1 MIEEIHIRDLGII
14 TDARLPL
21 EPGFSVLTGET
32 GAGKTMVVTALGM
45 LLGARSDASS
55 VRNGAKSAL
64 AEAVIRLPH
73 GHRALELAEEAGGTA
88 EDIDE
93 QTSELLLARTVNASG
108 RSRAHVGGCSA
119 PIGTLSQIGQTL
131 VAVHGQSDQLRL
143 KSAAEQRQSLDLY
156 AGEELSNLLEKYR
169 ENYERYRAAAAE
181 LKEVR
186 ENSRARA
193 LEAQTLQGALEE
205 ISAVN
210 PQAGEEEELKAEMVK
225 LMNVEAL
232 RIASATA
239 SAALSGSE
247 YSTGDEQSVM
257 SLLDASRSALQAQAD
272 ADEELASLAAR
283 VNELLILATDISS
296 ELSSY
301 MASLDV
307 EGPERLA
314 QVQTRRA
321 QLATLTRKYGADI
334 AEVLEWAEESRA
346 RLETLVDDPQRQ
358 ETLETELVQLRKV
371 LGAQAEEL
379 TALRRAAA
387 QKLAD
392 AVSEELTALA
402 MPNASLVVEVA
413 EAEKFSVHGRDT
425 VTFMLAPHRTAVPR
439 PLGKGASGGE
449 LSRVMLALEVV
460 LAEVDPVPTFIFD
473 EVDSG
478 VGGKAAIE
486 IGRRLAM
493 LARHVQ
499 VLVVTH
505 LPQVA
510 AFADQHILVLKNDDA
525 SLSKVKVLS
534 ERNAWWNWRECSPG
548 TINQNR
554 RESTPESCWPP
565 VEKCRRGAETDCK
578 PAGKSSG
585 KVLAKAPKGGI
596 FRTKDHQRGRSARA
610 CLGKLPV
617 QPVPVTN
624 SGAWRPEDVRYS
636 VNAPT
641 PASTRRGG
649 NNKSPAPFT
658 VVIRTN
664 RGGKAP

>member
-45 LLGARSDASS
+45 LLGARSDATS
-55 VRNGAKSAL
+55 VRNGAKNAL
-64 AEAVIRLPH
+64 AEAVIRLPR
-73 GHRALELAEEAGGTA
+73 GHRALALAEEAGGTT
-88 EDIDE
+88 EEIDE
-93 QTSELLLARTVNASG
+93 QSSELLLARTVNASG

-119 PIGTLSQIGQTL
+119 PIGTLAQIGQSL

-143 KSAAEQRQSLDLY
+143 KSPAEQRQSLDLY
-156 AGEELSNLLEKYR
+156 AGEELASLLEKYR

-193 LEAQTLQGALEE
+193 LEAQSLQGALEE
-205 ISAVN
+205 IAAVN
-210 PQAGEEEELKAEMVK
+210 PRAGEEDELKAEMVK

-239 SAALSGSE
+239 LTALSGSE
-247 YSTGDEQSVM
+247 YSSGEEANVM
-257 SLLDASRSALQAQAD
+257 GLLDAARGALQGQAS
-272 ADEELASLAAR
+272 ADEELAALEAR
-283 VNELLILATDISS
+283 VNELMILATDIASD
-296 ELSSY
+296 LSSY
-301 MASLDV
+301 AASLDV

-321 QLATLTRKYGADI
+321 QLATLMRKYGADI
-334 AEVLEWAEESRA
+334 AEVLEWAEGSRT
-346 RLETLVDDPQRQ
+346 RLDTLVDDPQRQ

-371 LGAQAEEL
+371 LGEQAEEL
-379 TALRRAAA
+379 TNLRRAAA

-525 SLSKVKVLS
+525 SLSKVQVLTEEERVVELARMLSGHDQS
-534 ERNAWWNWRECSPG
+534 E
-548 TINQNR
+548 
-554 RESTPESCWPP
+554 
-565 VEKCRRGAETDCK
+565 
-578 PAGKSSG
+578 
-585 KVLAKAPKGGI
+585 
-596 FRTKDHQRGRSARA
+596 SAREHA
-610 CLGKLPV
+610 RELLEAGRQV
-617 QPVPVTN
+617 SQN
-624 SGAWRPEDVRYS
+624 QG
-636 VNAPT
+636 
-641 PASTRRGG
+641 
-649 NNKSPAPFT
+649 
-658 VVIRTN
+658 
-664 RGGKAP
+664 

>member
-73 GHRALELAEEAGGTA
+73 GHRALELAEEAGGTV

-156 AGEELSNLLEKYR
+156 AGEELANLLEKYR

-193 LEAQTLQGALEE
+193 LEAQTLQSALEE

-210 PQAGEEEELKAEMVK
+210 PQAGEEEEELKAEMVK

-296 ELSSY
+296 DLSSY

-402 MPNASLVVEVA
+402 MPNASLAVEVA

-534 ERNAWWNWRECSPG
+534 EEERV
-548 TINQNR
+548 
-554 RESTPESCWPP
+554 
-565 VEKCRRGAETDCK
+565 VELARML
-578 PAGKSSG
+578 SG
-585 KVLAKAPKGGI
+585 H
-596 FRTKDHQRGRSARA
+596 DQSESAREHA
-610 CLGKLPV
+610 RELLAAGRE
-617 QPVPVTN
+617 VPQ
-624 SGAWRPEDVRYS
+624 GR
-636 VNAPT
+636 
-641 PASTRRGG
+641 
-649 NNKSPAPFT
+649 
-658 VVIRTN
+658 
-664 RGGKAP
+664 

>member
-55 VRNGAKSAL
+55 VRNGAKNAL
-64 AEAVIRLPH
+64 AEAVIRLPR
-73 GHRALELAEEAGGTA
+73 GHRALALAEEAGGTT
-88 EDIDE
+88 EEIDE
-93 QTSELLLARTVNASG
+93 QSSELLLARTVNASG

-119 PIGTLSQIGQTL
+119 PIGTLAQIGQSL

-143 KSAAEQRQSLDLY
+143 KSPAEQRQSLDLY
-156 AGEELSNLLEKYR
+156 AGEELASLLEKYR

-193 LEAQTLQGALEE
+193 LEAQSLQGAPEE
-205 ISAVN
+205 IAAVN
-210 PQAGEEEELKAEMVK
+210 SRAGEEDELKAEMVK

-239 SAALSGSE
+239 LTALSGSE
-247 YSTGDEQSVM
+247 YSSGEEANVM
-257 SLLDASRSALQAQAD
+257 GLLDAARSALQGQAS
-272 ADEELASLAAR
+272 ADEELAALEAR
-283 VNELLILATDISS
+283 VNELMILTTDIASD
-296 ELSSY
+296 LSSY
-301 MASLDV
+301 AASLDV

-321 QLATLTRKYGADI
+321 QLATLMRKYGADI

-346 RLETLVDDPQRQ
+346 RLDTLVDDPQRQ
-358 ETLETELVQLRKV
+358 ETLETELMQLRKV
-371 LGAQAEEL
+371 LGEQAEEL
-379 TALRRAAA
+379 TNLRRAAA

-525 SLSKVKVLS
+525 SLSKVQVLTEEERVVELARMLSGHDQS
-534 ERNAWWNWRECSPG
+534 E
-548 TINQNR
+548 
-554 RESTPESCWPP
+554 
-565 VEKCRRGAETDCK
+565 
-578 PAGKSSG
+578 
-585 KVLAKAPKGGI
+585 
-596 FRTKDHQRGRSARA
+596 SAREHA
-610 CLGKLPV
+610 RELLEAGRQV
-617 QPVPVTN
+617 SQN
-624 SGAWRPEDVRYS
+624 QG
-636 VNAPT
+636 
-641 PASTRRGG
+641 
-649 NNKSPAPFT
+649 
-658 VVIRTN
+658 
-664 RGGKAP
+664 

>member
-45 LLGARSDASS
+45 LLGARSDVSS
-55 VRNGAKSAL
+55 VRNGAKNAL
-64 AEAVIRLPH
+64 AEAVIRLPR
-73 GHRALELAEEAGGTA
+73 GHRALALAEEAGGTT
-88 EDIDE
+88 EEIDE
-93 QTSELLLARTVNASG
+93 QSSELLLARTVNASG

-119 PIGTLSQIGQTL
+119 PIGTLAQIGQSL

-143 KSAAEQRQSLDLY
+143 KSPAEQRQSLDLY
-156 AGEELSNLLEKYR
+156 VGEELASLLEKYR

-193 LEAQTLQGALEE
+193 LEAQSLQGALEE
-205 ISAVN
+205 IAAVN
-210 PQAGEEEELKAEMVK
+210 PRAGEEDELKAEMVK

-239 SAALSGSE
+239 LTVLSGSE
-247 YSTGDEQSVM
+247 YSSGEEANVM
-257 SLLDASRSALQAQAD
+257 GLLDAARSALQGQAS
-272 ADEELASLAAR
+272 ADEELAALETR
-283 VNELLILATDISS
+283 VNELMILTTDIASD
-296 ELSSY
+296 LSSY
-301 MASLDV
+301 AASLDV

-321 QLATLTRKYGADI
+321 QLATLMRKYGADI

-346 RLETLVDDPQRQ
+346 RLDTLVDDPQRQ

-371 LGAQAEEL
+371 LGEQAEEL
-379 TALRRAAA
+379 TNLRRAAA

-525 SLSKVKVLS
+525 SLSKVQVLTEEERVVELARMLSGHDQS
-534 ERNAWWNWRECSPG
+534 E
-548 TINQNR
+548 
-554 RESTPESCWPP
+554 
-565 VEKCRRGAETDCK
+565 
-578 PAGKSSG
+578 
-585 KVLAKAPKGGI
+585 
-596 FRTKDHQRGRSARA
+596 SAREHA
-610 CLGKLPV
+610 RELLEAGRQV
-617 QPVPVTN
+617 SQN
-624 SGAWRPEDVRYS
+624 QG
-636 VNAPT
+636 
-641 PASTRRGG
+641 
-649 NNKSPAPFT
+649 
-658 VVIRTN
+658 
-664 RGGKAP
+664 

>member
-169 ENYERYRAAAAE
+169 ENYERYRTAAAE

-210 PQAGEEEELKAEMVK
+210 PQPGEEELKAEMVK

-534 ERNAWWNWRECSPG
+534 EEERV
-548 TINQNR
+548 
-554 RESTPESCWPP
+554 
-565 VEKCRRGAETDCK
+565 VELARML
-578 PAGKSSG
+578 SG
-585 KVLAKAPKGGI
+585 H
-596 FRTKDHQRGRSARA
+596 DQSESAREHA
-610 CLGKLPV
+610 RELLAAGRE
-617 QPVPVTN
+617 VPQ
-624 SGAWRPEDVRYS
+624 GR
-636 VNAPT
+636 
-641 PASTRRGG
+641 
-649 NNKSPAPFT
+649 
-658 VVIRTN
+658 
-664 RGGKAP
+664 

>member
-45 LLGARSDASS
+45 LLGARSDATS
-55 VRNGAKSAL
+55 VRNGAKNAL
-64 AEAVIRLPH
+64 AEAVVRLPR
-73 GHRALELAEEAGGTA
+73 GHRALALAEEAGGTT
-88 EDIDE
+88 EEIDE
-93 QTSELLLARTVNASG
+93 QSSELLLARTVNASG

-119 PIGTLSQIGQTL
+119 PIGTLAQIGQSL

-143 KSAAEQRQSLDLY
+143 KSPAEQRQSLDLY
-156 AGEELSNLLEKYR
+156 AGEELASLLEKYR
-169 ENYERYRAAAAE
+169 DNYERYRAAAAE

-193 LEAQTLQGALEE
+193 LEAQSLQGALEE
-205 ISAVN
+205 IAAVN
-210 PQAGEEEELKAEMVK
+210 PRAGEEDELKAEMVK

-239 SAALSGSE
+239 LTALSGSE
-247 YSTGDEQSVM
+247 YSSGEEANVM
-257 SLLDASRSALQAQAD
+257 GLLDAARGALQGQAS
-272 ADEELASLAAR
+272 ADEELAALESR
-283 VNELLILATDISS
+283 INELMILTTDIASD
-296 ELSSY
+296 LSSY
-301 MASLDV
+301 AASLDV

-321 QLATLTRKYGADI
+321 QLATLMRKYGADI
-334 AEVLEWAEESRA
+334 AEVLEWAEGSRA
-346 RLETLVDDPQRQ
+346 RLDTLVDDPQRQ

-371 LGAQAEEL
+371 LGEQAEEL
-379 TALRRAAA
+379 TNLRRAAA

-525 SLSKVKVLS
+525 SLSKVQVLTEEERVVELARMLSGHDQS
-534 ERNAWWNWRECSPG
+534 E
-548 TINQNR
+548 
-554 RESTPESCWPP
+554 
-565 VEKCRRGAETDCK
+565 
-578 PAGKSSG
+578 
-585 KVLAKAPKGGI
+585 
-596 FRTKDHQRGRSARA
+596 SAREHA
-610 CLGKLPV
+610 RELLEAGRQV
-617 QPVPVTN
+617 SQN
-624 SGAWRPEDVRYS
+624 QG
-636 VNAPT
+636 
-641 PASTRRGG
+641 
-649 NNKSPAPFT
+649 
-658 VVIRTN
+658 
-664 RGGKAP
+664 

>member
-55 VRNGAKSAL
+55 VRNGAKNAL
-64 AEAVIRLPH
+64 AEAVIRLPR
-73 GHRALELAEEAGGTA
+73 GHRALALAEEAGGTT
-88 EDIDE
+88 EEIDE
-93 QTSELLLARTVNASG
+93 QSSELLLARTVNASG

-119 PIGTLSQIGQTL
+119 PIGTLAQIGQSL

-143 KSAAEQRQSLDLY
+143 KSPAEQRQSLDLY
-156 AGEELSNLLEKYR
+156 AGEELVSLLEKYR

-193 LEAQTLQGALEE
+193 LEAQSLQGALEE
-205 ISAVN
+205 IAAVN
-210 PQAGEEEELKAEMVK
+210 PRAGEEDELKAEMVK

-239 SAALSGSE
+239 LTALSGSE
-247 YSTGDEQSVM
+247 YSSGEEANVM
-257 SLLDASRSALQAQAD
+257 GLLDAARSALQGQAS
-272 ADEELASLAAR
+272 ADEELAALEAR
-283 VNELLILATDISS
+283 VNELMILTTDIASD
-296 ELSSY
+296 LSSY
-301 MASLDV
+301 AASLDV

-321 QLATLTRKYGADI
+321 QLATLMRKYGADI

-346 RLETLVDDPQRQ
+346 RLDTLVDDPQRQ

-371 LGAQAEEL
+371 LGEQAEEL
-379 TALRRAAA
+379 TNLRRAAA

-525 SLSKVKVLS
+525 SLSKVQVLTEEERVVELARMLSGHDQS
-534 ERNAWWNWRECSPG
+534 E
-548 TINQNR
+548 
-554 RESTPESCWPP
+554 
-565 VEKCRRGAETDCK
+565 
-578 PAGKSSG
+578 
-585 KVLAKAPKGGI
+585 
-596 FRTKDHQRGRSARA
+596 SAREHA
-610 CLGKLPV
+610 RELLEAGRQV
-617 QPVPVTN
+617 SQN
-624 SGAWRPEDVRYS
+624 QE
-636 VNAPT
+636 
-641 PASTRRGG
+641 
-649 NNKSPAPFT
+649 
-658 VVIRTN
+658 
-664 RGGKAP
+664 

>member
-55 VRNGAKSAL
+55 VRNGAKNAL
-64 AEAVIRLPH
+64 AEAVIRLPR
-73 GHRALELAEEAGGTA
+73 GHRALALAEEAGGTT
-88 EDIDE
+88 EEIDE
-93 QTSELLLARTVNASG
+93 QSLELLLARTVNASG

-119 PIGTLSQIGQTL
+119 PIGTLAQIGQSL

-143 KSAAEQRQSLDLY
+143 KSPAEQRQSLDLY
-156 AGEELSNLLEKYR
+156 TGEELASLLEKYR

-193 LEAQTLQGALEE
+193 LEAQSLQGALEE
-205 ISAVN
+205 IAAVN
-210 PQAGEEEELKAEMVK
+210 PRAGEEDELKAEMVK

-239 SAALSGSE
+239 LTALSGSE
-247 YSTGDEQSVM
+247 YSSGEDANVM
-257 SLLDASRSALQAQAD
+257 GLLDAARSALQGQAS
-272 ADEELASLAAR
+272 ADEELAALEAR
-283 VNELLILATDISS
+283 VNELMILTTDIASD
-296 ELSSY
+296 LSSY
-301 MASLDV
+301 AASLDV

-321 QLATLTRKYGADI
+321 QLATLMRKYGADI

-346 RLETLVDDPQRQ
+346 RLDTLVDDPQRQ

-371 LGAQAEEL
+371 LGEQAEEL
-379 TALRRAAA
+379 TNLRRAAA

-525 SLSKVKVLS
+525 SLSKVQVLTEEERVVELARMLSGHDQS
-534 ERNAWWNWRECSPG
+534 E
-548 TINQNR
+548 
-554 RESTPESCWPP
+554 
-565 VEKCRRGAETDCK
+565 
-578 PAGKSSG
+578 
-585 KVLAKAPKGGI
+585 
-596 FRTKDHQRGRSARA
+596 SAREHA
-610 CLGKLPV
+610 RELLEAGRQV
-617 QPVPVTN
+617 SQN
-624 SGAWRPEDVRYS
+624 QG
-636 VNAPT
+636 
-641 PASTRRGG
+641 
-649 NNKSPAPFT
+649 
-658 VVIRTN
+658 
-664 RGGKAP
+664 

>member
-55 VRNGAKSAL
+55 VRNGAKNAL
-64 AEAVIRLPH
+64 AEAVIRLPR
-73 GHRALELAEEAGGTA
+73 GHRALALAEEAGGTT
-88 EDIDE
+88 EEIDE
-93 QTSELLLARTVNASG
+93 QSSELLLARTVNASG

-119 PIGTLSQIGQTL
+119 PIGTLAQIGQSL

-143 KSAAEQRQSLDLY
+143 KSPAEQRQSLDLY
-156 AGEELSNLLEKYR
+156 AGEELASLLEKYR

-193 LEAQTLQGALEE
+193 LEAQSLQGALEE
-205 ISAVN
+205 IAAVN
-210 PQAGEEEELKAEMVK
+210 PRAGEEDELKAEMVK

-239 SAALSGSE
+239 LTALSGSE
-247 YSTGDEQSVM
+247 YSSGEEANVM
-257 SLLDASRSALQAQAD
+257 GLLDAARSALQGQAS
-272 ADEELASLAAR
+272 ADEELAALEAR
-283 VNELLILATDISS
+283 VNELMILTTDIASD
-296 ELSSY
+296 LSSY
-301 MASLDV
+301 AASLDV

-321 QLATLTRKYGADI
+321 QLATLMRKYGADI

-346 RLETLVDDPQRQ
+346 RLDTLVDDPQRQ

-371 LGAQAEEL
+371 LGEQAEEL
-379 TALRRAAA
+379 TNLRRAAA

-425 VTFMLAPHRTAVPR
+425 VTFMLAPHRPAVPR

-525 SLSKVKVLS
+525 SLSKVQVLTEEERVVELARMLSGHDQS
-534 ERNAWWNWRECSPG
+534 E
-548 TINQNR
+548 
-554 RESTPESCWPP
+554 
-565 VEKCRRGAETDCK
+565 
-578 PAGKSSG
+578 
-585 KVLAKAPKGGI
+585 
-596 FRTKDHQRGRSARA
+596 SAREHA
-610 CLGKLPV
+610 RELLEAGRQV
-617 QPVPVTN
+617 SQN
-624 SGAWRPEDVRYS
+624 QG
-636 VNAPT
+636 
-641 PASTRRGG
+641 
-649 NNKSPAPFT
+649 
-658 VVIRTN
+658 
-664 RGGKAP
+664 

>member
-55 VRNGAKSAL
+55 VRNGAKNAL
-64 AEAVIRLPH
+64 AEAVIRLPR
-73 GHRALELAEEAGGTA
+73 GHRALALAEEAGGTT
-88 EDIDE
+88 EEIDE
-93 QTSELLLARTVNASG
+93 QSSELLLARTVNASG

-119 PIGTLSQIGQTL
+119 PIGTLAQIGQSL

-143 KSAAEQRQSLDLY
+143 KSPTEQRQSLDLY
-156 AGEELSNLLEKYR
+156 AGEELASLLEKYR

-193 LEAQTLQGALEE
+193 LEAQSLQGALEE
-205 ISAVN
+205 IAAVN
-210 PQAGEEEELKAEMVK
+210 PRAGEEDELKAEMMK

-239 SAALSGSE
+239 LTALSGSE
-247 YSTGDEQSVM
+247 YSSGEEANVM
-257 SLLDASRSALQAQAD
+257 GLLDAARSALQGQAS
-272 ADEELASLAAR
+272 ADEELAALEAR
-283 VNELLILATDISS
+283 VNELMILTTDIASD
-296 ELSSY
+296 LSSY
-301 MASLDV
+301 AASLDV

-321 QLATLTRKYGADI
+321 QLATLMRKYGADI

-346 RLETLVDDPQRQ
+346 RLDTLVDDPQRQ

-371 LGAQAEEL
+371 LGEQAEEL
-379 TALRRAAA
+379 TNLRRAAA

-525 SLSKVKVLS
+525 SLSKVQVLTEEERVVELARMLSGHDQS
-534 ERNAWWNWRECSPG
+534 E
-548 TINQNR
+548 
-554 RESTPESCWPP
+554 
-565 VEKCRRGAETDCK
+565 
-578 PAGKSSG
+578 
-585 KVLAKAPKGGI
+585 
-596 FRTKDHQRGRSARA
+596 SAREHA
-610 CLGKLPV
+610 RELLEAGRQV
-617 QPVPVTN
+617 SQN
-624 SGAWRPEDVRYS
+624 QG
-636 VNAPT
+636 
-641 PASTRRGG
+641 
-649 NNKSPAPFT
+649 
-658 VVIRTN
+658 
-664 RGGKAP
+664 

>member
-55 VRNGAKSAL
+55 VRNGAKNAL
-64 AEAVIRLPH
+64 AEAVIRLPR
-73 GHRALELAEEAGGTA
+73 GHRALALAEEAGGTT
-88 EDIDE
+88 EEIDE
-93 QTSELLLARTVNASG
+93 QSSELLLARTVNASG

-119 PIGTLSQIGQTL
+119 PIGTLAQIGQSL

-143 KSAAEQRQSLDLY
+143 KSPAEQRQSLDLY
-156 AGEELSNLLEKYR
+156 AGEELASLLEKYR

-193 LEAQTLQGALEE
+193 LEAQSLQGALEE
-205 ISAVN
+205 IAAVN
-210 PQAGEEEELKAEMVK
+210 SRAGEEDELKAEMVK

-239 SAALSGSE
+239 LTALSGSE
-247 YSTGDEQSVM
+247 YSSGEEANVM
-257 SLLDASRSALQAQAD
+257 GLLDAARSALQGQAS
-272 ADEELASLAAR
+272 ADEELAALEAR
-283 VNELLILATDISS
+283 VNELMILTTDIASD
-296 ELSSY
+296 LSSY
-301 MASLDV
+301 AASLDV

-321 QLATLTRKYGADI
+321 QLATLMRKYGADI

-346 RLETLVDDPQRQ
+346 RLDTLVDDPQRQ

-371 LGAQAEEL
+371 LGEQAEEL
-379 TALRRAAA
+379 TNLRRAAA

-525 SLSKVKVLS
+525 SLSKVQVLTEEERVVELARMLSGHDQS
-534 ERNAWWNWRECSPG
+534 E
-548 TINQNR
+548 
-554 RESTPESCWPP
+554 
-565 VEKCRRGAETDCK
+565 
-578 PAGKSSG
+578 
-585 KVLAKAPKGGI
+585 
-596 FRTKDHQRGRSARA
+596 SAREHA
-610 CLGKLPV
+610 RELLEAGRQV
-617 QPVPVTN
+617 SQN
-624 SGAWRPEDVRYS
+624 QG
-636 VNAPT
+636 
-641 PASTRRGG
+641 
-649 NNKSPAPFT
+649 
-658 VVIRTN
+658 
-664 RGGKAP
+664 

>member
-55 VRNGAKSAL
+55 VRNGAKNAL
-64 AEAVIRLPH
+64 AEAVIRLPR
-73 GHRALELAEEAGGTA
+73 GHRALALAEEAGGTT
-88 EDIDE
+88 EEIDE
-93 QTSELLLARTVNASG
+93 QSSELLLARTVNASG

-119 PIGTLSQIGQTL
+119 PIGTLAQIGQSL

-143 KSAAEQRQSLDLY
+143 KSPAEQRQSLDLY
-156 AGEELSNLLEKYR
+156 AGEELASLLEKYR

-193 LEAQTLQGALEE
+193 LEAQSLQGALEE
-205 ISAVN
+205 IAAVN
-210 PQAGEEEELKAEMVK
+210 PRAGEEDELKAEMMK

-239 SAALSGSE
+239 LTALSGSE
-247 YSTGDEQSVM
+247 YSSGEEANVM
-257 SLLDASRSALQAQAD
+257 GLLDAARSALQGQAS
-272 ADEELASLAAR
+272 ADEELAALEAR
-283 VNELLILATDISS
+283 VNELMILTTDIASD
-296 ELSSY
+296 LSSY
-301 MASLDV
+301 AASLDV

-321 QLATLTRKYGADI
+321 QLATLMRKYGADI

-346 RLETLVDDPQRQ
+346 RLDTLVDDPQRQ

-371 LGAQAEEL
+371 LGEQAEEL
-379 TALRRAAA
+379 TNLRRAAA

-460 LAEVDPVPTFIFD
+460 LAEVDPAPTFIFD

-478 VGGKAAIE
+478 VGGKASIE

-525 SLSKVKVLS
+525 SLSKVQVLTEEERVVELARMLSGHDQS
-534 ERNAWWNWRECSPG
+534 E
-548 TINQNR
+548 
-554 RESTPESCWPP
+554 
-565 VEKCRRGAETDCK
+565 
-578 PAGKSSG
+578 
-585 KVLAKAPKGGI
+585 
-596 FRTKDHQRGRSARA
+596 SAREHA
-610 CLGKLPV
+610 RELLEAGRQV
-617 QPVPVTN
+617 SQN
-624 SGAWRPEDVRYS
+624 QG
-636 VNAPT
+636 
-641 PASTRRGG
+641 
-649 NNKSPAPFT
+649 
-658 VVIRTN
+658 
-664 RGGKAP
+664 

>member
-55 VRNGAKSAL
+55 VRNGAKNAL
-64 AEAVIRLPH
+64 AEAVIRLPR
-73 GHRALELAEEAGGTA
+73 GHRALALAEEAGGTT
-88 EDIDE
+88 EEIDE
-93 QTSELLLARTVNASG
+93 QSSELLLARTVNASG

-119 PIGTLSQIGQTL
+119 PIGTLAQIGQSL

-143 KSAAEQRQSLDLY
+143 KSPAEQRQSLDLY
-156 AGEELSNLLEKYR
+156 AGEELASLLEKYR

-193 LEAQTLQGALEE
+193 LEAQSLQGALEE
-205 ISAVN
+205 IAAVN
-210 PQAGEEEELKAEMVK
+210 PRAGEEDELKAEMMK

-239 SAALSGSE
+239 LTALSGSE
-247 YSTGDEQSVM
+247 YSSGEEANVM
-257 SLLDASRSALQAQAD
+257 GLLDAARSALQGQAS
-272 ADEELASLAAR
+272 ADEELAALEAR
-283 VNELLILATDISS
+283 VNELMILTTDIASD
-296 ELSSY
+296 LSSY
-301 MASLDV
+301 AASLDV

-321 QLATLTRKYGADI
+321 QLATLMRKYGADI

-346 RLETLVDDPQRQ
+346 RLDTLVDDPQRQ

-371 LGAQAEEL
+371 LGEQAEEL
-379 TALRRAAA
+379 TNLRRAAA

-460 LAEVDPVPTFIFD
+460 LAEVDPAPTFIFD

-525 SLSKVKVLS
+525 SLSKVQVLTEEERVVELARMLSGHDQS
-534 ERNAWWNWRECSPG
+534 E
-548 TINQNR
+548 
-554 RESTPESCWPP
+554 
-565 VEKCRRGAETDCK
+565 
-578 PAGKSSG
+578 
-585 KVLAKAPKGGI
+585 
-596 FRTKDHQRGRSARA
+596 SAREHA
-610 CLGKLPV
+610 RELLEAGRQV
-617 QPVPVTN
+617 SQN
-624 SGAWRPEDVRYS
+624 QG
-636 VNAPT
+636 
-641 PASTRRGG
+641 
-649 NNKSPAPFT
+649 
-658 VVIRTN
+658 
-664 RGGKAP
+664 

>member
-156 AGEELSNLLEKYR
+156 AGEELANLLEKYR

-296 ELSSY
+296 DLSSY

-425 VTFMLAPHRTAVPR
+425 VTFMLAPYRTAVPR

-534 ERNAWWNWRECSPG
+534 EEERV
-548 TINQNR
+548 
-554 RESTPESCWPP
+554 
-565 VEKCRRGAETDCK
+565 VELARML
-578 PAGKSSG
+578 SG
-585 KVLAKAPKGGI
+585 H
-596 FRTKDHQRGRSARA
+596 DQSESAREHA
-610 CLGKLPV
+610 RELLAAGRE
-617 QPVPVTN
+617 VPQ
-624 SGAWRPEDVRYS
+624 GR
-636 VNAPT
+636 
-641 PASTRRGG
+641 
-649 NNKSPAPFT
+649 
-658 VVIRTN
+658 
-664 RGGKAP
+664 

>member
-296 ELSSY
+296 DLSSY

-425 VTFMLAPHRTAVPR
+425 VTFMLAPYRTAVPR

-534 ERNAWWNWRECSPG
+534 EEERV
-548 TINQNR
+548 
-554 RESTPESCWPP
+554 
-565 VEKCRRGAETDCK
+565 VELARML
-578 PAGKSSG
+578 SG
-585 KVLAKAPKGGI
+585 H
-596 FRTKDHQRGRSARA
+596 DQSESAREHA
-610 CLGKLPV
+610 RELLAAGRE
-617 QPVPVTN
+617 VPQ
-624 SGAWRPEDVRYS
+624 GR
-636 VNAPT
+636 
-641 PASTRRGG
+641 
-649 NNKSPAPFT
+649 
-658 VVIRTN
+658 
-664 RGGKAP
+664 

>member
-45 LLGARSDASS
+45 LLGARSDATS
-55 VRNGAKSAL
+55 VRNGAKNAL
-64 AEAVIRLPH
+64 AEAVVRLPR
-73 GHRALELAEEAGGTA
+73 GHRALALAEEAGGTT
-88 EDIDE
+88 EEIDE
-93 QTSELLLARTVNASG
+93 QSSELLLARTVNASG

-119 PIGTLSQIGQTL
+119 PIGTLAQIGQSL

-143 KSAAEQRQSLDLY
+143 KSPAEQRQSLDLY
-156 AGEELSNLLEKYR
+156 AGEELASLLAKYR

-186 ENSRARA
+186 ENSRART
-193 LEAQTLQGALEE
+193 LEAQSLQGALEE
-205 ISAVN
+205 IAAVN
-210 PQAGEEEELKAEMVK
+210 PRAGEEDELKAEMVK

-239 SAALSGSE
+239 LTALSGSE
-247 YSTGDEQSVM
+247 YSSGEEANVM
-257 SLLDASRSALQAQAD
+257 GLLDAARGALQGQAS
-272 ADEELASLAAR
+272 ADEELAALEAR
-283 VNELLILATDISS
+283 INELMILTTDIASD
-296 ELSSY
+296 LSSY
-301 MASLDV
+301 AASLDV

-321 QLATLTRKYGADI
+321 QLATLMRKYGADI
-334 AEVLEWAEESRA
+334 AEVLEWAEGSRT
-346 RLETLVDDPQRQ
+346 RLDTLVDDPQRQ

-371 LGAQAEEL
+371 LGEQAEEL
-379 TALRRAAA
+379 TNLRRAAA

-525 SLSKVKVLS
+525 SLSKVQVLTEEERVVELARMLSGHDQS
-534 ERNAWWNWRECSPG
+534 E
-548 TINQNR
+548 
-554 RESTPESCWPP
+554 
-565 VEKCRRGAETDCK
+565 
-578 PAGKSSG
+578 
-585 KVLAKAPKGGI
+585 
-596 FRTKDHQRGRSARA
+596 SAREHA
-610 CLGKLPV
+610 RELLEAGRQV
-617 QPVPVTN
+617 SQN
-624 SGAWRPEDVRYS
+624 QG
-636 VNAPT
+636 
-641 PASTRRGG
+641 
-649 NNKSPAPFT
+649 
-658 VVIRTN
+658 
-664 RGGKAP
+664 

>member
-1 MIEEIHIRDLGII
+1 VIEEIHIRDLGII

-156 AGEELSNLLEKYR
+156 AGEELANLLEKYR

-239 SAALSGSE
+239 SAAISGSE

-413 EAEKFSVHGRDT
+413 EAEKFSVHGRDI
-425 VTFMLAPHRTAVPR
+425 VTFMRPPHRTAVPR

-534 ERNAWWNWRECSPG
+534 EEERV
-548 TINQNR
+548 
-554 RESTPESCWPP
+554 
-565 VEKCRRGAETDCK
+565 VELARML
-578 PAGKSSG
+578 SG
-585 KVLAKAPKGGI
+585 H
-596 FRTKDHQRGRSARA
+596 DQSESAREHA
-610 CLGKLPV
+610 RELLAAGRE
-617 QPVPVTN
+617 VPQ
-624 SGAWRPEDVRYS
+624 GR
-636 VNAPT
+636 
-641 PASTRRGG
+641 
-649 NNKSPAPFT
+649 
-658 VVIRTN
+658 
-664 RGGKAP
+664 

>member
-55 VRNGAKSAL
+55 VRNGAKNAL
-64 AEAVIRLPH
+64 AEAVIRLPR
-73 GHRALELAEEAGGTA
+73 GHRALALAEEAGGTT
-88 EDIDE
+88 EEIDE
-93 QTSELLLARTVNASG
+93 QSSELLLARTVNASG

-119 PIGTLSQIGQTL
+119 PIGTLAQIGQSL

-143 KSAAEQRQSLDLY
+143 KSPAEQRQSLDLY
-156 AGEELSNLLEKYR
+156 AGEELASLLEKYR

-193 LEAQTLQGALEE
+193 LEAQSLQGALEE
-205 ISAVN
+205 IAAVN
-210 PQAGEEEELKAEMVK
+210 PRAGEEDELKAEMVK

-239 SAALSGSE
+239 LTALSGSE
-247 YSTGDEQSVM
+247 YSSGEEANVM
-257 SLLDASRSALQAQAD
+257 GLLDAARSALQGQAS
-272 ADEELASLAAR
+272 ADEELAALEAR
-283 VNELLILATDISS
+283 VNELMILTTDIASD
-296 ELSSY
+296 LSSY
-301 MASLDV
+301 AASLDV

-321 QLATLTRKYGADI
+321 QLATLMRKYGADI
-334 AEVLEWAEESRA
+334 AEALEWAEESRA
-346 RLETLVDDPQRQ
+346 RLDTLVDDPQRQ

-371 LGAQAEEL
+371 LGEQAEEL
-379 TALRRAAA
+379 TNLRRAAA

-525 SLSKVKVLS
+525 SLSKVQVLTEEERVVELARMLSGHDQS
-534 ERNAWWNWRECSPG
+534 E
-548 TINQNR
+548 
-554 RESTPESCWPP
+554 
-565 VEKCRRGAETDCK
+565 
-578 PAGKSSG
+578 
-585 KVLAKAPKGGI
+585 
-596 FRTKDHQRGRSARA
+596 SAREHA
-610 CLGKLPV
+610 RELLEAGRQV
-617 QPVPVTN
+617 SQN
-624 SGAWRPEDVRYS
+624 QG
-636 VNAPT
+636 
-641 PASTRRGG
+641 
-649 NNKSPAPFT
+649 
-658 VVIRTN
+658 
-664 RGGKAP
+664 

>member
-45 LLGARSDASS
+45 LLGARSDATS
-55 VRNGAKSAL
+55 VRNGAKNAL
-64 AEAVIRLPH
+64 AEA
-73 GHRALELAEEAGGTA
+73 EE
-88 EDIDE
+88 IDE
-93 QTSELLLARTVNASG
+93 QSSELLLARTVNASG

-119 PIGTLSQIGQTL
+119 PIGTLAQIGQSL

-143 KSAAEQRQSLDLY
+143 KSPAEQRQSLDLY
-156 AGEELSNLLEKYR
+156 AGEELASLLAKYR

-193 LEAQTLQGALEE
+193 LEAQSLQGALEE
-205 ISAVN
+205 IAAVN
-210 PQAGEEEELKAEMVK
+210 PRAGEEDELKAEMVK

-239 SAALSGSE
+239 LTALSGSE
-247 YSTGDEQSVM
+247 YSSGEEANVM
-257 SLLDASRSALQAQAD
+257 GLLDAARGALQGQAS
-272 ADEELASLAAR
+272 ADEELAALEAR
-283 VNELLILATDISS
+283 INELMILTTDIASD
-296 ELSSY
+296 LSSY
-301 MASLDV
+301 AASLDV

-321 QLATLTRKYGADI
+321 QLATLMRKYGADI
-334 AEVLEWAEESRA
+334 AEVLEWAEGSRT
-346 RLETLVDDPQRQ
+346 RLDTLVDDPQRQ

-371 LGAQAEEL
+371 LGEQAEEL
-379 TALRRAAA
+379 TNLRRAAA

-525 SLSKVKVLS
+525 SLSKVQVLTEEERVVELARMLSGHDQS
-534 ERNAWWNWRECSPG
+534 E
-548 TINQNR
+548 
-554 RESTPESCWPP
+554 
-565 VEKCRRGAETDCK
+565 
-578 PAGKSSG
+578 
-585 KVLAKAPKGGI
+585 
-596 FRTKDHQRGRSARA
+596 SAREHA
-610 CLGKLPV
+610 RELLEAGRQV
-617 QPVPVTN
+617 SQN
-624 SGAWRPEDVRYS
+624 QG
-636 VNAPT
+636 
-641 PASTRRGG
+641 
-649 NNKSPAPFT
+649 
-658 VVIRTN
+658 
-664 RGGKAP
+664 

>member
-55 VRNGAKSAL
+55 VRNGAKNAL
-64 AEAVIRLPH
+64 AEAVIRLPR
-73 GHRALELAEEAGGTA
+73 GHRALALAEEAGGTT
-88 EDIDE
+88 EEIDE
-93 QTSELLLARTVNASG
+93 QSSELLLARTVNASG

-119 PIGTLSQIGQTL
+119 PIGTLAQIGQSL

-143 KSAAEQRQSLDLY
+143 KSPAEQRQSLDLY
-156 AGEELSNLLEKYR
+156 AGEELASLLEKYR

-193 LEAQTLQGALEE
+193 LEAQSLQGALEE
-205 ISAVN
+205 IAAVN
-210 PQAGEEEELKAEMVK
+210 PRAGEEDELKAEMMK

-239 SAALSGSE
+239 LTALSGSE
-247 YSTGDEQSVM
+247 YSSGEEANVM
-257 SLLDASRSALQAQAD
+257 GLLDAARSALQGQAS
-272 ADEELASLAAR
+272 ADEELAALEAR
-283 VNELLILATDISS
+283 VNELMILTTDIASD
-296 ELSSY
+296 LSSY
-301 MASLDV
+301 AASLDV

-321 QLATLTRKYGADI
+321 QLATLMRKYGADI
-334 AEVLEWAEESRA
+334 AEVLEWDEESRA
-346 RLETLVDDPQRQ
+346 RLDTLVDDPQRQ

-371 LGAQAEEL
+371 LGEQAEEL
-379 TALRRAAA
+379 TNLRRAAA

-525 SLSKVKVLS
+525 SLSKVQVLTEEERVVELARMLSGHDQS
-534 ERNAWWNWRECSPG
+534 E
-548 TINQNR
+548 
-554 RESTPESCWPP
+554 
-565 VEKCRRGAETDCK
+565 
-578 PAGKSSG
+578 
-585 KVLAKAPKGGI
+585 
-596 FRTKDHQRGRSARA
+596 SAREHA
-610 CLGKLPV
+610 RELLEAGRQV
-617 QPVPVTN
+617 SQN
-624 SGAWRPEDVRYS
+624 QG
-636 VNAPT
+636 
-641 PASTRRGG
+641 
-649 NNKSPAPFT
+649 
-658 VVIRTN
+658 
-664 RGGKAP
+664 

>member
-55 VRNGAKSAL
+55 VRNGAKNAL
-64 AEAVIRLPH
+64 AEAVIRLPR
-73 GHRALELAEEAGGTA
+73 GHRALALAEEAGGTT
-88 EDIDE
+88 EEIDE
-93 QTSELLLARTVNASG
+93 QSSELLLARTVNASG

-119 PIGTLSQIGQTL
+119 PIGTLAQIGQGL

-143 KSAAEQRQSLDLY
+143 KSPAEQRQSLDLY
-156 AGEELSNLLEKYR
+156 AGEELASLLEKYR
-169 ENYERYRAAAAE
+169 ENYERYRAVAAE

-193 LEAQTLQGALEE
+193 LEAQSLQGALEE
-205 ISAVN
+205 IAAVN
-210 PQAGEEEELKAEMVK
+210 PRAGEEDELKAEMMK

-239 SAALSGSE
+239 LTALSGSE
-247 YSTGDEQSVM
+247 YSSGEEANVM
-257 SLLDASRSALQAQAD
+257 GLLDAARSALQGQAS
-272 ADEELASLAAR
+272 ADEELAALEAR
-283 VNELLILATDISS
+283 VNELMILTTDIASD
-296 ELSSY
+296 LSSY
-301 MASLDV
+301 AASLDV

-321 QLATLTRKYGADI
+321 QLATLMRKYGADI

-346 RLETLVDDPQRQ
+346 RLDTLVDDPQRQ

-371 LGAQAEEL
+371 LGERAEEL
-379 TALRRAAA
+379 TNLRRAAA

-525 SLSKVKVLS
+525 SLSKVQVLTEEERVVELARMLSGHDQS
-534 ERNAWWNWRECSPG
+534 E
-548 TINQNR
+548 
-554 RESTPESCWPP
+554 
-565 VEKCRRGAETDCK
+565 
-578 PAGKSSG
+578 
-585 KVLAKAPKGGI
+585 
-596 FRTKDHQRGRSARA
+596 SAREHA
-610 CLGKLPV
+610 RELLEAGRQV
-617 QPVPVTN
+617 SQN
-624 SGAWRPEDVRYS
+624 QG
-636 VNAPT
+636 
-641 PASTRRGG
+641 
-649 NNKSPAPFT
+649 
-658 VVIRTN
+658 
-664 RGGKAP
+664 

>member
-45 LLGARSDASS
+45 LLGARSDATS
-55 VRNGAKSAL
+55 VRNGAKNAL
-64 AEAVIRLPH
+64 AEAVIRLPR
-73 GHRALELAEEAGGTA
+73 GHRALALAEEAGGTT
-88 EDIDE
+88 EEIDE
-93 QTSELLLARTVNASG
+93 QSSELLLARTVNASG

-119 PIGTLSQIGQTL
+119 PIGTLAQIGQSL

-143 KSAAEQRQSLDLY
+143 KSPAEQRQSLDLY
-156 AGEELSNLLEKYR
+156 AGEELASLLEKYR
-169 ENYERYRAAAAE
+169 ENYERYRAAAAD

-193 LEAQTLQGALEE
+193 LEAQSLQGALEE
-205 ISAVN
+205 IAAVN
-210 PQAGEEEELKAEMVK
+210 PRAGEEDELKAEMVK

-239 SAALSGSE
+239 LTALSGSE
-247 YSTGDEQSVM
+247 YLSGEEANVM
-257 SLLDASRSALQAQAD
+257 GLLDAARGALQGQAS
-272 ADEELASLAAR
+272 ADEELAGLEAR
-283 VNELLILATDISS
+283 INELMILTTDIASD
-296 ELSSY
+296 LSSY
-301 MASLDV
+301 AASLDV

-321 QLATLTRKYGADI
+321 QLATLMRKYGADI
-334 AEVLEWAEESRA
+334 AEVLEWAEGSRA
-346 RLETLVDDPQRQ
+346 RLDTLVDDPQRQ

-371 LGAQAEEL
+371 LGEQAEEL
-379 TALRRAAA
+379 TNLRRAAA

-525 SLSKVKVLS
+525 SLSKVQVLTEEERVVELARMLSGHDQS
-534 ERNAWWNWRECSPG
+534 E
-548 TINQNR
+548 
-554 RESTPESCWPP
+554 
-565 VEKCRRGAETDCK
+565 
-578 PAGKSSG
+578 
-585 KVLAKAPKGGI
+585 
-596 FRTKDHQRGRSARA
+596 SAREHA
-610 CLGKLPV
+610 RELLEAGRQV
-617 QPVPVTN
+617 SQN
-624 SGAWRPEDVRYS
+624 QG
-636 VNAPT
+636 
-641 PASTRRGG
+641 
-649 NNKSPAPFT
+649 
-658 VVIRTN
+658 
-664 RGGKAP
+664 

>member
-1 MIEEIHIRDLGII
+1 M
-14 TDARLPL
+14 
-21 EPGFSVLTGET
+21 
-32 GAGKTMVVTALGM
+32 
-45 LLGARSDASS
+45 
-55 VRNGAKSAL
+55 
-64 AEAVIRLPH
+64 
-73 GHRALELAEEAGGTA
+73 
-88 EDIDE
+88 
-93 QTSELLLARTVNASG
+93 
-108 RSRAHVGGCSA
+108 
-119 PIGTLSQIGQTL
+119 
-131 VAVHGQSDQLRL
+131 RL

-156 AGEELSNLLEKYR
+156 AGEELANLLEKYR

-239 SAALSGSE
+239 SAAISGSE

-534 ERNAWWNWRECSPG
+534 EEERV
-548 TINQNR
+548 
-554 RESTPESCWPP
+554 
-565 VEKCRRGAETDCK
+565 VELARML
-578 PAGKSSG
+578 SG
-585 KVLAKAPKGGI
+585 H
-596 FRTKDHQRGRSARA
+596 DQSESAREHA
-610 CLGKLPV
+610 RELLAAGRE
-617 QPVPVTN
+617 VPQ
-624 SGAWRPEDVRYS
+624 GR
-636 VNAPT
+636 
-641 PASTRRGG
+641 
-649 NNKSPAPFT
+649 
-658 VVIRTN
+658 
-664 RGGKAP
+664 

>member
-55 VRNGAKSAL
+55 VRNGAKNAL
-64 AEAVIRLPH
+64 AEAVIRLPR
-73 GHRALELAEEAGGTA
+73 GHRALALAEEAGGTT
-88 EDIDE
+88 EEIDE
-93 QTSELLLARTVNASG
+93 QSSELLLARTVNASG

-119 PIGTLSQIGQTL
+119 PIGTLAQIGQSL

-143 KSAAEQRQSLDLY
+143 KSPAEQRQSLDLY
-156 AGEELSNLLEKYR
+156 AGEELASLLEKYR

-193 LEAQTLQGALEE
+193 LEAQSLQGALEE
-205 ISAVN
+205 IAAVN
-210 PQAGEEEELKAEMVK
+210 PRAGEEDELKAEMVK

-232 RIASATA
+232 RIASATTLT
-239 SAALSGSE
+239 ALSGSE
-247 YSTGDEQSVM
+247 YSSGEEANVM
-257 SLLDASRSALQAQAD
+257 GLLDAARSALQGQAS
-272 ADEELASLAAR
+272 ADEELAALEAR
-283 VNELLILATDISS
+283 VNELMILTTDIASD
-296 ELSSY
+296 LSSY
-301 MASLDV
+301 AASLDV

-321 QLATLTRKYGADI
+321 QLATLMRKYGADI

-346 RLETLVDDPQRQ
+346 RLDTLVDDPQRQ

-371 LGAQAEEL
+371 LGEQAEEL
-379 TALRRAAA
+379 TNLRRAAA

-525 SLSKVKVLS
+525 SLSKVQVLTEEERVVELARMLSGHDQS
-534 ERNAWWNWRECSPG
+534 E
-548 TINQNR
+548 
-554 RESTPESCWPP
+554 
-565 VEKCRRGAETDCK
+565 
-578 PAGKSSG
+578 
-585 KVLAKAPKGGI
+585 
-596 FRTKDHQRGRSARA
+596 SAREHA
-610 CLGKLPV
+610 RELLEAGRQV
-617 QPVPVTN
+617 SQN
-624 SGAWRPEDVRYS
+624 QG
-636 VNAPT
+636 
-641 PASTRRGG
+641 
-649 NNKSPAPFT
+649 
-658 VVIRTN
+658 
-664 RGGKAP
+664 

>member
-73 GHRALELAEEAGGTA
+73 GHRALELAEEAGGTV

-156 AGEELSNLLEKYR
+156 AGEELANLLEKYR

-193 LEAQTLQGALEE
+193 LEAQTLQSALEE

-210 PQAGEEEELKAEMVK
+210 PQAGEEEEELKAEMVK

-296 ELSSY
+296 DLSSY

-534 ERNAWWNWRECSPG
+534 EEERV
-548 TINQNR
+548 
-554 RESTPESCWPP
+554 
-565 VEKCRRGAETDCK
+565 VELARML
-578 PAGKSSG
+578 SG
-585 KVLAKAPKGGI
+585 H
-596 FRTKDHQRGRSARA
+596 DQSESAREHA
-610 CLGKLPV
+610 RELLAAGRE
-617 QPVPVTN
+617 VPQ
-624 SGAWRPEDVRYS
+624 GR
-636 VNAPT
+636 
-641 PASTRRGG
+641 
-649 NNKSPAPFT
+649 
-658 VVIRTN
+658 
-664 RGGKAP
+664 

>member
-45 LLGARSDASS
+45 LLGARSDATS
-55 VRNGAKSAL
+55 VRNGAKNAL
-64 AEAVIRLPH
+64 AEAVIRLPR
-73 GHRALELAEEAGGTA
+73 GHRALALAEEAGGTT
-88 EDIDE
+88 EEIDE
-93 QTSELLLARTVNASG
+93 QSSELLLARTVNASG

-119 PIGTLSQIGQTL
+119 PIGTLAQIGQSL

-143 KSAAEQRQSLDLY
+143 KSPAEQRQSLDLY
-156 AGEELSNLLEKYR
+156 AGEELASLLEKYR

-193 LEAQTLQGALEE
+193 LEAQSLQGALEE
-205 ISAVN
+205 IAAVN
-210 PQAGEEEELKAEMVK
+210 PRAGEEDELKAEMVK

-239 SAALSGSE
+239 LTALSGSE
-247 YSTGDEQSVM
+247 YSSGEEANVM
-257 SLLDASRSALQAQAD
+257 GLLDAARGALQGQAS
-272 ADEELASLAAR
+272 ADEELAALEAR
-283 VNELLILATDISS
+283 INELMILTTDIASD
-296 ELSSY
+296 LSSY
-301 MASLDV
+301 AASLDV

-321 QLATLTRKYGADI
+321 QLATLMRKYGADI
-334 AEVLEWAEESRA
+334 AEVLEWAEGSRT

-371 LGAQAEEL
+371 LGEQAEEL
-379 TALRRAAA
+379 TNLRRAAA

-460 LAEVDPVPTFIFD
+460 LADVDPVPTFIFD

-525 SLSKVKVLS
+525 SLSKVQVLTEEERVVELARMLSGHDQS
-534 ERNAWWNWRECSPG
+534 E
-548 TINQNR
+548 
-554 RESTPESCWPP
+554 
-565 VEKCRRGAETDCK
+565 
-578 PAGKSSG
+578 
-585 KVLAKAPKGGI
+585 
-596 FRTKDHQRGRSARA
+596 SAREHA
-610 CLGKLPV
+610 RELLEAGRQV
-617 QPVPVTN
+617 SQN
-624 SGAWRPEDVRYS
+624 QG
-636 VNAPT
+636 
-641 PASTRRGG
+641 
-649 NNKSPAPFT
+649 
-658 VVIRTN
+658 
-664 RGGKAP
+664 

>member
-1 MIEEIHIRDLGII
+1 MIEEIHIRDLGVI

-210 PQAGEEEELKAEMVK
+210 PQAGEEELKSEMVK

-296 ELSSY
+296 DLSSY

-534 ERNAWWNWRECSPG
+534 EEERV
-548 TINQNR
+548 
-554 RESTPESCWPP
+554 
-565 VEKCRRGAETDCK
+565 VELARML
-578 PAGKSSG
+578 SG
-585 KVLAKAPKGGI
+585 H
-596 FRTKDHQRGRSARA
+596 DQSESAREHA
-610 CLGKLPV
+610 RELLAAGRE
-617 QPVPVTN
+617 VPQ
-624 SGAWRPEDVRYS
+624 GR
-636 VNAPT
+636 
-641 PASTRRGG
+641 
-649 NNKSPAPFT
+649 
-658 VVIRTN
+658 
-664 RGGKAP
+664 

>member
-21 EPGFSVLTGET
+21 EPWFSVLTGET

-55 VRNGAKSAL
+55 VRNGAKNAL
-64 AEAVIRLPH
+64 AEAVIRLPR
-73 GHRALELAEEAGGTA
+73 GHRALALAEEAGGTT
-88 EDIDE
+88 EEIDE
-93 QTSELLLARTVNASG
+93 QSSELLLARTVNASG

-119 PIGTLSQIGQTL
+119 PIGTLAQIGQSL

-143 KSAAEQRQSLDLY
+143 KSPAEQRQSLDLY
-156 AGEELSNLLEKYR
+156 AGEELASLLEKYR

-193 LEAQTLQGALEE
+193 LEAQSLQGALEE
-205 ISAVN
+205 IAAVN
-210 PQAGEEEELKAEMVK
+210 PRAGEEDELKAEMVK

-239 SAALSGSE
+239 LTALSGSE
-247 YSTGDEQSVM
+247 YSSGEEANVM
-257 SLLDASRSALQAQAD
+257 GMLDAARSALQGQAS
-272 ADEELASLAAR
+272 AHEELAALEAR
-283 VNELLILATDISS
+283 VNELMILTTDIASD
-296 ELSSY
+296 LSSY
-301 MASLDV
+301 AASLDV

-321 QLATLTRKYGADI
+321 QLATLMRKYGADI

-346 RLETLVDDPQRQ
+346 RLDTLVDDPQRQ

-371 LGAQAEEL
+371 LGEQAEEL
-379 TALRRAAA
+379 TNLRRAAA

-525 SLSKVKVLS
+525 SLSKVQVLTEEERVVELARMLSGHGQS
-534 ERNAWWNWRECSPG
+534 E
-548 TINQNR
+548 
-554 RESTPESCWPP
+554 
-565 VEKCRRGAETDCK
+565 
-578 PAGKSSG
+578 
-585 KVLAKAPKGGI
+585 
-596 FRTKDHQRGRSARA
+596 SARGHA
-610 CLGKLPV
+610 RELLEAGRQV
-617 QPVPVTN
+617 SQN
-624 SGAWRPEDVRYS
+624 QG
-636 VNAPT
+636 
-641 PASTRRGG
+641 
-649 NNKSPAPFT
+649 
-658 VVIRTN
+658 
-664 RGGKAP
+664 

>member
-45 LLGARSDASS
+45 LLGARSDATS
-55 VRNGAKSAL
+55 VRNGAKNAL
-64 AEAVIRLPH
+64 AEAVIRLPR
-73 GHRALELAEEAGGTA
+73 GHRALALAEEAGGTT
-88 EDIDE
+88 EEIDE
-93 QTSELLLARTVNASG
+93 QSSELLLARTVNASG

-119 PIGTLSQIGQTL
+119 PIGTLAQIGQSL

-143 KSAAEQRQSLDLY
+143 KSPAEQRQSLDLY
-156 AGEELSNLLEKYR
+156 AGEELASLLAKYR

-193 LEAQTLQGALEE
+193 LEAQSLQGALEE
-205 ISAVN
+205 IAAVN
-210 PQAGEEEELKAEMVK
+210 PRAGEEDELKAEMVK

-239 SAALSGSE
+239 LTALSGSE
-247 YSTGDEQSVM
+247 YSNGEEANVM
-257 SLLDASRSALQAQAD
+257 GLLDAARGALQGQAS
-272 ADEELASLAAR
+272 ADEELAALEAR
-283 VNELLILATDISS
+283 INELMILTTDIASD
-296 ELSSY
+296 LSSY
-301 MASLDV
+301 AASLDV
-307 EGPERLA
+307 EGSERLA

-321 QLATLTRKYGADI
+321 QLATLMRKYGADI
-334 AEVLEWAEESRA
+334 AEVLEWAEGSRT
-346 RLETLVDDPQRQ
+346 RLDTLVDDPQRQ

-371 LGAQAEEL
+371 LGEQAEEL
-379 TALRRAAA
+379 TKLRRAAA

-525 SLSKVKVLS
+525 SLSKVQVLTQEERVVELARMLSGHDQS
-534 ERNAWWNWRECSPG
+534 E
-548 TINQNR
+548 
-554 RESTPESCWPP
+554 
-565 VEKCRRGAETDCK
+565 
-578 PAGKSSG
+578 
-585 KVLAKAPKGGI
+585 
-596 FRTKDHQRGRSARA
+596 SAREHA
-610 CLGKLPV
+610 RELLEAGRQV
-617 QPVPVTN
+617 SQN
-624 SGAWRPEDVRYS
+624 QG
-636 VNAPT
+636 
-641 PASTRRGG
+641 
-649 NNKSPAPFT
+649 
-658 VVIRTN
+658 
-664 RGGKAP
+664 

>member
-45 LLGARSDASS
+45 LLGARSAATS
-55 VRNGAKSAL
+55 VRNGAKNAL
-64 AEAVIRLPH
+64 AEAVVRLPR
-73 GHRALELAEEAGGTA
+73 GHRALAPAEEAGGTT
-88 EDIDE
+88 EEIDE
-93 QTSELLLARTVNASG
+93 QSSELLLARTVNASG

-119 PIGTLSQIGQTL
+119 PIGTLAQIGQSL

-143 KSAAEQRQSLDLY
+143 KSPAEQRQSLDLY
-156 AGEELSNLLEKYR
+156 AGEELASLLEKYR

-193 LEAQTLQGALEE
+193 LEAQSLQGALEE
-205 ISAVN
+205 IAAVN
-210 PQAGEEEELKAEMVK
+210 PRPGEEDELKAEMVK

-239 SAALSGSE
+239 LTALSGSE
-247 YSTGDEQSVM
+247 YSSGEEANVM
-257 SLLDASRSALQAQAD
+257 GLLDAARGALQGQAS
-272 ADEELASLAAR
+272 ADEELAALEAR
-283 VNELLILATDISS
+283 INELMILTTDIASD
-296 ELSSY
+296 LSSY
-301 MASLDV
+301 AASLDV

-321 QLATLTRKYGADI
+321 QLATLMRKYGADI
-334 AEVLEWAEESRA
+334 AEVLEWAEGSRT
-346 RLETLVDDPQRQ
+346 RLDTLVDDPQRQ

-371 LGAQAEEL
+371 LGEQAEEL
-379 TALRRAAA
+379 TNLRRAAA

-525 SLSKVKVLS
+525 SLSKVQVLTEEERVVELARMLSGHDQS
-534 ERNAWWNWRECSPG
+534 E
-548 TINQNR
+548 
-554 RESTPESCWPP
+554 
-565 VEKCRRGAETDCK
+565 
-578 PAGKSSG
+578 
-585 KVLAKAPKGGI
+585 
-596 FRTKDHQRGRSARA
+596 SAREHA
-610 CLGKLPV
+610 RELLEAGRQV
-617 QPVPVTN
+617 SQN
-624 SGAWRPEDVRYS
+624 QG
-636 VNAPT
+636 
-641 PASTRRGG
+641 
-649 NNKSPAPFT
+649 
-658 VVIRTN
+658 
-664 RGGKAP
+664 

>member
-156 AGEELSNLLEKYR
+156 AGEELANLLEKYR
-169 ENYERYRAAAAE
+169 DNYERYRAAAAE

-296 ELSSY
+296 DLSSY

-425 VTFMLAPHRTAVPR
+425 VTFMPAPHRTAVPR

-534 ERNAWWNWRECSPG
+534 EEERV
-548 TINQNR
+548 
-554 RESTPESCWPP
+554 
-565 VEKCRRGAETDCK
+565 VELARML
-578 PAGKSSG
+578 SG
-585 KVLAKAPKGGI
+585 H
-596 FRTKDHQRGRSARA
+596 DQSESAREHA
-610 CLGKLPV
+610 RELLAAGRE
-617 QPVPVTN
+617 VPQ
-624 SGAWRPEDVRYS
+624 GR
-636 VNAPT
+636 
-641 PASTRRGG
+641 
-649 NNKSPAPFT
+649 
-658 VVIRTN
+658 
-664 RGGKAP
+664 

>member
-55 VRNGAKSAL
+55 VRNGAKNAL
-64 AEAVIRLPH
+64 AEAVIRLPR
-73 GHRALELAEEAGGTA
+73 GHRALALAEEAGGTT
-88 EDIDE
+88 EEIDE
-93 QTSELLLARTVNASG
+93 QSSELLLARTVNASG

-119 PIGTLSQIGQTL
+119 PIGTLAQIGQSL

-143 KSAAEQRQSLDLY
+143 KSPAEQRQSLDLY
-156 AGEELSNLLEKYR
+156 AGEELASLLEKYR
-169 ENYERYRAAAAE
+169 ENYERYRAVAAE

-193 LEAQTLQGALEE
+193 LEAQSLQGALEE
-205 ISAVN
+205 IAAVN
-210 PQAGEEEELKAEMVK
+210 PRAGEEDELKAEMVK

-232 RIASATA
+232 RIASAIALT
-239 SAALSGSE
+239 ALSGSE
-247 YSTGDEQSVM
+247 YSSGEEANVM
-257 SLLDASRSALQAQAD
+257 GLLDAAHSALQGQAS
-272 ADEELASLAAR
+272 ADEELAALEAR
-283 VNELLILATDISS
+283 VNELMILTTDIASD
-296 ELSSY
+296 LSSY
-301 MASLDV
+301 AASLDV

-321 QLATLTRKYGADI
+321 QLATLMRKYGADI

-346 RLETLVDDPQRQ
+346 RLDTLVDDPQRQ

-371 LGAQAEEL
+371 LGEQAEEL
-379 TALRRAAA
+379 TNLRRAAA

-525 SLSKVKVLS
+525 SLSKVQVLTEEERVVELARMLSGHDQS
-534 ERNAWWNWRECSPG
+534 E
-548 TINQNR
+548 
-554 RESTPESCWPP
+554 
-565 VEKCRRGAETDCK
+565 
-578 PAGKSSG
+578 
-585 KVLAKAPKGGI
+585 
-596 FRTKDHQRGRSARA
+596 SAREHA
-610 CLGKLPV
+610 RELLEAGRQV
-617 QPVPVTN
+617 SQN
-624 SGAWRPEDVRYS
+624 QG
-636 VNAPT
+636 
-641 PASTRRGG
+641 
-649 NNKSPAPFT
+649 
-658 VVIRTN
+658 
-664 RGGKAP
+664 